1 MSSPRQRAKRGSIT
15 ARMMLHLDDETGRLL
30 TRELMAIQERGGLT
44 NTSEWIREAIR
55 QRAEREQRERE
66 RHGSE

>member
-1 MSSPRQRAKRGSIT
+1 MTKPRQRAKRGSIT

-30 TRELMAIQERGGLT
+30 ARELMVIQGRGGLV

-55 QRAEREQRERE
+55 QRAEREQRGRE
-66 RHGSE
+66 RGQQ